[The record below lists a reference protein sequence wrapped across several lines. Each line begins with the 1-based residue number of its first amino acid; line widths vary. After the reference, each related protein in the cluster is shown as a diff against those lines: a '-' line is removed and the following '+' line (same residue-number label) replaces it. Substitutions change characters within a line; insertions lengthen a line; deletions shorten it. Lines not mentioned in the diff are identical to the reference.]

1 VSQGGQVKVS
11 NISHG
16 NGPGFGLWI
25 GQRFIKPGEFTFMPV
40 DELPH
45 NYHTLTNVLR
55 FEFEEPRPATDTNTL
70 LVQQM
75 LDMQKTLM
83 DQLGQMQK
91 KLDEAP
97 APVAPQIQY
106 VQVAPTAVATAPTPG
121 MGVGAAHFIP
131 DIEEVQADIQVAS
144 TSSTTVDKAALMAK
158 LKKAKK

>member
-1 VSQGGQVKVS
+1 VNQGGQVKVS

-25 GQRFIKPGEFTFMPV
+25 GQHFIKPGEFTFMPV

-55 FEFEEPRPATDTNTL
+55 FEFEEPSDTNTL

-97 APVAPQIQY
+97 APQIQY
-106 VQVAPTAVATAPTPG
+106 VQVAPTVVATAPTPG
-121 MGVGAAHFIP
+121 MGVGAAYFIP

-144 TSSTTVDKAALMAK
+144 TSSTTVDKAALIAK

>member
-1 VSQGGQVKVS
+1 
-11 NISHG
+11 
-16 NGPGFGLWI
+16 
-25 GQRFIKPGEFTFMPV
+25 MPV

-55 FEFEEPRPATDTNTL
+55 FEFEEPSDTNTL

-97 APVAPQIQY
+97 APQIQY
-106 VQVAPTAVATAPTPG
+106 VQVAPTVVATAPTPG
-121 MGVGAAHFIP
+121 MGVGAAYFIP

-144 TSSTTVDKAALMAK
+144 TSSTTVDKAALIAK